1 VCESAESWATASG
14 VLCSSLVFRELQ
26 EMPVSS
32 RNLYL
37 QTVTKAADFLTKA
50 LSAKAF
56 ERPSL
61 AVILGSGLGEFA
73 DGLSSRQAIPFS
85 AVPHFP
91 LSSVAGHS
99 GNVVLG
105 RIGSAPVLCLQG
117 RVHYY
122 EGHDMRAVT
131 FPIRVFARLGIRR
144 LIVTNASGGINPR
157 FRPGDLMLIRDHI
170 SLFCPNPL
178 IGPNEASLGP
188 RFPDMSA
195 AYSEPLRQLARS
207 CARGLKFSLGEGVY
221 ASVTG
226 PSYESPAEIRMLKR
240 LGADAVGMSTV
251 PEVIVA
257 RHMGVECLGISHIT
271 NAAAGIAKRPLS
283 HAEVLEAGERIKP
296 RLMALINDLCK
307 KMSILD

>member
-1 VCESAESWATASG
+1 
-14 VLCSSLVFRELQ
+14 
-26 EMPVSS
+26 MPVSS
-32 RNLYL
+32 PDPHQQAVIR
-37 QTVTKAADFLTKA
+37 AADFLSRG
-50 LSAKAF
+50 LLAKAS
-56 ERPSL
+56 ERPRL

-73 DGLSSRQAIPFS
+73 GTISEREAIPFS

-105 RIGSAPVLCLQG
+105 KVGGEWVLCLQG

-122 EGHDMRAVT
+122 EGHDMQAVT
-131 FPIRVFARLGIRR
+131 FPMRVLGRLGIRR
-144 LIVTNASGGINPR
+144 LIVTNAAGGINPR

-188 RFPDMSA
+188 RFPDMSS
-195 AYSEPLRQLARS
+195 AYSESLRQLARG
-207 CARGLKFSLGEGVY
+207 CARRLKFALKEGVY

-226 PSYESPAEIRMLKR
+226 PSYESPAEIAMLKR

-257 RHMGVECLGISHIT
+257 RHMGIECLGISNIA
-271 NAAAGIAKRPLS
+271 NAAAGISKQPLS
-283 HAEVLEAGERIKP
+283 HAEVLEAGERVKP
-296 RLMALINDLCK
+296 RLMALIRAVCEK
-307 KMSILD
+307 ILKLD

>member
-1 VCESAESWATASG
+1 MT
-14 VLCSSLVFRELQ
+14 
-26 EMPVSS
+26 PTP
-32 RNLYL
+32 YL
-37 QTVTKAADFLTKA
+37 QTVIRAADFLNKGLLA
-50 LSAKAF
+50 NAS
-56 ERPSL
+56 EQPRL
-61 AVILGSGLGEFA
+61 AVILGSGLGDFA
-73 DGLSSRQAIPFS
+73 DTLDEREAIAFS

-105 RIGSAPVLCLQG
+105 KIGAAWVLCLQG

-122 EGHDMRAVT
+122 EGRDMKAVT
-131 FPIRVFARLGIRR
+131 FPMRVLGRLGIRR
-144 LIVTNASGGINPR
+144 LIVTNAAGGINSR

-195 AYSEPLRQLARS
+195 TYSEPLRQLARN
-207 CARGLKFSLGEGVY
+207 CARRLKFTLKEGVY
-221 ASVTG
+221 VSVTG
-226 PSYESPAEIRMLKR
+226 PSYESPAEIAMLKR

-257 RHMGVECLGISHIT
+257 RHMGIECLGISNIT
-271 NAAAGIAKRPLS
+271 NAAAGISKQPLS
-283 HAEVLEAGERIKP
+283 HAEVLEAGERVKP
-296 RLMALINDLCK
+296 RLMALIHATCEK
-307 KMSILD
+307 ISKLD

>member
-1 VCESAESWATASG
+1 
-14 VLCSSLVFRELQ
+14 
-26 EMPVSS
+26 MPVRSPNPYFQNVV
-32 RNLYL
+32 R
-37 QTVTKAADFLTKA
+37 AADFLSRG
-50 LSAKAF
+50 LLAKTS
-56 ERPSL
+56 EQPPV

-73 DGLSSRQAIPFS
+73 DTLKNREALPYS

-105 RIGSAPVLCLQG
+105 KLGAAWMLCLQG

-122 EGHDMRAVT
+122 EGHDMKAVT
-131 FPIRVFARLGIRR
+131 FPMRVLGRLGIRR
-144 LIVTNASGGINPR
+144 VVVTNAAGGINPR

-195 AYSEPLRQLARS
+195 AYSEPLRELARK
-207 CARGLKFSLGEGVY
+207 CAQRLKFTLKEGVY
-221 ASVTG
+221 VSVPG
-226 PSYESPAEIRMLKR
+226 PSYESPAEIAMLKR
-240 LGADAVGMSTV
+240 MGADAVGMSTV

-257 RHMGVECLGISHIT
+257 RHMGIDCLGISSIA
-271 NAAAGIAKRPLS
+271 NAAAGISKRPLS
-283 HAEVLEAGERIKP
+283 HAEVLEAGERVKP
-296 RLMALINDLCK
+296 RLMALIRATCER
-307 KMSILD
+307 MSELD